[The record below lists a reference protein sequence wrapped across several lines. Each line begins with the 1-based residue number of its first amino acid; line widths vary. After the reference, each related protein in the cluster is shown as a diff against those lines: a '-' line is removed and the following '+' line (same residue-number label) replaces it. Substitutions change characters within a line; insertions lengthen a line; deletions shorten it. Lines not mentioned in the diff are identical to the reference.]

1 MRRQPL
7 SEQLRE
13 LGMSDADIA
22 AIKAVELQ
30 KEAEKQAIRDAN
42 KKLMNSLRMPSSP
55 VVWSSAFETNRRRH

>member
-1 MRRQPL
+1 L

-30 KEAEKQAIRDAN
+30 KEAEKTGYPRRQQKADEFTADAFKPCGLVERLRD
-42 KKLMNSLRMPSSP
+42 KP
-55 VVWSSAFETNRRRH
+55 

>member
-1 MRRQPL
+1 MRKQPL

-42 KKLMNSLRMPSSP
+42 KKLMKSLRMPSSP